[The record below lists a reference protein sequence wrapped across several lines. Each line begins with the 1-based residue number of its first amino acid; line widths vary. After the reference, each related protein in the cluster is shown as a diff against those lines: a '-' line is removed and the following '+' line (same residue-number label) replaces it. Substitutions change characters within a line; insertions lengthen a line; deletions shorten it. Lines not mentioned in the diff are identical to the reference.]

1 MKVKIKDI
9 QYSINRPSL
18 KCLVLMTALS
28 MALAGCGGDGEDST
42 SASGS
47 ATPAESST
55 YRTLAAQQIS
65 SAGFNILANVDTLRI
80 TTGPFAGAYQVGVGS
95 NYLNWYFANIGLLA
109 FIKERPSQI
118 RAYMNVYIRN
128 VDRSNYTA
136 NDVKFNGDLN
146 SPIACPADSNDSY
159 ASTFLSLAAEYLK
172 VTGDVAWF
180 RDNLPILK
188 SIAYAN
194 LAVPQKPNGLI
205 SVFRPDYAPPTHPT
219 YCPVF
224 HKSDIAYTEDNAE
237 NYRGLVDFAGALDS
251 IGDADSAY
259 YKRVAASVAAGFGHI
274 TNGSN
279 FYAADVETA
288 ISPSFYPGTVTQ
300 VFPQLYGVPLSGD
313 TGTTQNRY
321 DVGYAYL
328 NERAPTWSTQIEPSA
343 NYPWML
349 LGYVAAKRGDKARA
363 QQQMALLRANLGK
376 AIINELGFYKRILDT
391 GVSES

>member
-1 MKVKIKDI
+1 M
-9 QYSINRPSL
+9 
-18 KCLVLMTALS
+18 LMTAFS
-28 MALAGCGGDGEDST
+28 MALAGCGGDGD
-42 SASGS
+42 GS
-47 ATPAESST
+47 ATVSGAATSGENST

-65 SAGFNILANVDTLRI
+65 STGFNILANVDALRI
-80 TTGPFAGAYQVGVGS
+80 ATGPFAGAYQVGVGS
-95 NYLNWYFANIGLLA
+95 NYLNWYFANIGLFA
-109 FIKERPSQI
+109 FIKERPNEV

-128 VDRSNYTA
+128 VNRSNYTV
-136 NDVKFNGDLN
+136 NDVKFSGDFN

-194 LAVPQKPNGLI
+194 LAATQKSNGLI
-205 SVFRPDYAPPTHPT
+205 SVFRADYAPPTDPT
-219 YCPVF
+219 YCPAF
-224 HKSDIAYTEDNAE
+224 HPSDIAYTEDNAE
-237 NYRGLVDFAGALDS
+237 NYRGLIDFAGALDS
-251 IGDADSAY
+251 IGDADSGY
-259 YKRVAASVAAGFGHI
+259 YKRVAASVSAGIGHL

-279 FYAADVETA
+279 FYAADVETT

-300 VFPQLYGVPLSGD
+300 VFPQLYDVPVSGN
-313 TGTTQNRY
+313 TTITQSQY

-328 NERAPTWSTQIEPSA
+328 NQRAPTWSTQIEPSA
-343 NYPWML
+343 SYPWML